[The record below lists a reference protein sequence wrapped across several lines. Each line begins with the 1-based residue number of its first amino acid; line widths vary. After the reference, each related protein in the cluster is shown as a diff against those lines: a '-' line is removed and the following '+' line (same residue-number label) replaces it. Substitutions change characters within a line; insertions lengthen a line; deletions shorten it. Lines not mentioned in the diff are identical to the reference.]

1 MGPVRSDRAVS
12 TVLDVAFA
20 LLLVSASVLLLGLSL
35 PTTDGSLEETRADRT
50 AETLSGSTVAV
61 SYDLES
67 IAESDRYEEPE
78 TVDDYERTTYG
89 SATGVLAEA
98 AVANATIGDGR
109 LIRYADSFADS
120 VAASV
125 DGRFTGS
132 NRNVHVV
139 ASWRP
144 YEDASIRGEVTAGQR
159 PPPTADTTAATT
171 TASSGT
177 PALNSSELATAYA
190 DEEDID
196 ALAEPI
202 ARSIVRGYFPP
213 ERTQLTLER
222 RGLDRAVTTT
232 HYLELADRLDP
243 DHDLERDAGP
253 LRRSDARADDANEV
267 LIAGLTELIADDLE
281 SGPIGDELDA
291 IGGDEAELDAFF
303 EKTIAPSDV
312 DITTYTWKE

>member
-1 MGPVRSDRAVS
+1 MRSDRAVS

-20 LLLVSASVLLLGLSL
+20 LLLVSASVLLIGLYL
-35 PTTDGSLEETRADRT
+35 AATDDPLEETRADRT

-61 SYDLES
+61 SYDLEA
-67 IAESDRYEEPE
+67 ITESDRYERPE
-78 TVDDYERTTYG
+78 AVGSYERTTYG
-89 SATGVLAEA
+89 SATGVLADA
-98 AVANATIGDGR
+98 AVANATIGDDR

-125 DGRFTGS
+125 EGRFTGS

-144 YEDASIRGEVTAGQR
+144 YEDASIAGEVTAGRR

-177 PALNSSELATAYA
+177 PALESSELAAAYA

-222 RGLDRAVTTT
+222 RGLDRAVATT

-243 DHDLERDAGP
+243 EHELERDAGP

-267 LIAGLTELIADDLE
+267 LIDGLTELIADDLE
-281 SGPIGDELDA
+281 SGSIGEELDA
-291 IGGDEAELDAFF
+291 IGGDEDELEALF
-303 EKTIAPSDV
+303 EETIAPGDV
-312 DITTYTWKE
+312 EITVYTWDQ